1 MWPCNI
7 LEGILPGIVMWPC
20 TILEGILPG
29 IGSCG
34 GGLAGMSLNG
44 HVLFLFGSGF

>member
-34 GGLAGMSLNG
+34 GWAGMSLNG